1 MEKNLDVKNG
11 SIMMCAV
18 LLFTVIGSFVSSLLS
33 SSTMGTFSVFMTFLL
48 GIKFIVKPVMTT
60 KESMSGVSA
69 FKRVV
74 QSLICGAVI
83 GFICGFVGAGG
94 GMMMMLLTS
103 VLGYELKTA
112 FCTKGGDKPKK

>member
-33 SSTMGTFSVFMTFLL
+33 SSTMGNFSVFVTFLL

>member
-33 SSTMGTFSVFMTFLL
+33 SSTMGNFSVFMTFLL

-112 FCTKGGDKPKK
+112 FCTKGGDNPKK